1 MNINSV
7 AGKEA
12 SNMFFRRLLLIT
24 IMLGSPT
31 MIIPAL
37 AHDLTVNVTG
47 SVTNTTCSVSPESAK
62 QSVYLGEYS
71 AREFTS
77 AGKGP
82 TPTLF
87 TINLEKCGAVSHG
100 VEVTFTGTPDDSIL
114 DNFKLSP
121 ESTGSG
127 ISLTLMDDAK
137 KKIPVNGTSKV
148 YAITDGT
155 TTKSL
160 IFYAQMVANGQKV
173 KPGVMDFN
181 VTFSTLYP

>member
-1 MNINSV
+1 MV
-7 AGKEA
+7 
-12 SNMFFRRLLLIT
+12 F
-24 IMLGSPT
+24 
-31 MIIPAL
+31 PAL

-47 SVTNTTCSVSPESAK
+47 TVTNTTCSVSPESVDK
-62 QSVYLGEYS
+62 PVYLGEYS

-77 AGKGP
+77 SGKGP

-87 TINLEKCGAVSHG
+87 TINLEKCGAVLGG
-100 VEVTFTGTPDDSIL
+100 VKVTFTGTPDDSIP
-114 DNFKLSP
+114 DKFKLSP

-127 ISLTLMDDAK
+127 IALTLMDDT
-137 KKIPVNGTSKV
+137 KKIIPFNGTSKV
-148 YAITDGT
+148 YEITNGA

-173 KPGVMDFN
+173 KPGNMAFN